1 MEAPAETAS
10 ASANELSS
18 RSPSYNRLKS
28 FTSFRVDLKS
38 ESISRYPSALNVA
51 EIPQKTTS
59 RALRIQSVPSEDFAG
74 DATITAFGSVD
85 VFGDMVQQNG
95 KLKPLQPASPLH
107 ETSSTAASSFFPE
120 ANDSPV
126 RQADGDSVRKDDD
139 DGLEVSSASSVNSEN
154 SSSSIHHVDERAV
167 AVLPKPVPSGRHAIQ
182 EIAHRSSIHF
192 HGGRGMRAS
201 LTRHDSPLSMLKK
214 STNVPHAHSSDE
226 IRRSH
231 SRSDSGDLRTLV
243 LTDQMSQYV
252 SGERRDS
259 FSSHVE
265 EGEYAAYQLLSEK
278 FENLQYSDIYQ
289 DGTTVLKYLP
299 VDMVNAPKVKSS
311 IARGLLADKLGKG
324 MVVIKHGKSLVEM
337 SRQPARV

>member
-10 ASANELSS
+10 ATANELSS

-38 ESISRYPSALNVA
+38 ESISRYPSALNFA
-51 EIPQKTTS
+51 EIPPKTTS
-59 RALRIQSVPSEDFAG
+59 RALRIQSVPSEDLAG

-107 ETSSTAASSFFPE
+107 ETLSTAASSFFPD
-120 ANDSPV
+120 ANDSPA
-126 RQADGDSVRKDDD
+126 RPADGDSVRKDDD
-139 DGLEVSSASSVNSEN
+139 DGLEISSASSVNSEN
-154 SSSSIHHVDERAV
+154 SSSSIHHVDERTVV
-167 AVLPKPVPSGRHAIQ
+167 AVPKPAPSGRHAIQ

-214 STNVPHAHSSDE
+214 ITNVPHAHSADE
-226 IRRSH
+226 IPRSH
-231 SRSDSGDLRTLV
+231 SRSDSGDLRALV

-259 FSSHVE
+259 FSSRVE

-278 FENLQYSDIYQ
+278 FENLQFSDIYQ
-289 DGTTVLKYLP
+289 DGTTALKYLP

-311 IARGLLADKLGKG
+311 IARGLLADKLGEG
-324 MVVIKHGKSLVEM
+324 MVVIKHGKSVAALSPLLVC
-337 SRQPARV
+337 V